1 MPLGES
7 ALKLTEEVL
16 VLVYLARVAGLLT
29 RARRVNTRGRGSSRH
44 DHGGACSLPVSS
56 CVVSSAVCRVVVEGS
71 RACLLVSVECCRVCL
86 TVEIISTTS
95 LRFDHHCSLWS
106 GVTISHGSRADP
118 DGLAVGSDGSSLALA
133 AAICGNCGL
142 MSQRMII
149 PNQPD

>member
-1 MPLGES
+1 MFIQP
-7 ALKLTEEVL
+7 ALRA
-16 VLVYLARVAGLLT
+16 YLRGHGAPTHAGAAR
-29 RARRVNTRGRGSSRH
+29 RARSRRRVQPTGVAVCR
-44 DHGGACSLPVSS
+44 
-56 CVVSSAVCRVVVEGS
+56 VSSAVCRVVVDRS
-71 RACLLVSVECCRVCL
+71 RACLSVSVECCRVCL

-95 LRFDHHCSLWS
+95 LKFDLHCSPWS

-142 MSQRMII
+142 MSQRLLI